1 MRAHLPS
8 LLLLGALAG
17 GCAHVEPAPEPAP
30 VSRSDDEEIAKLEL
44 AFWHCDYVAT
54 TRGAHATPIA
64 ACRHA
69 TEELKQRKFNGKFS
83 ALLQWWRE
91 NKLAE
96 HQRVEQALKAKA
108 GTGT

>member
-1 MRAHLPS
+1 MRASFLS
-8 LLLLGALAG
+8 LLLAGALAG
-17 GCAHVEPAPEPAP
+17 GCAHLEPAPEPAP
-30 VSRSDDEEIAKLEL
+30 VTRGADEEIAKLEL
-44 AFWHCDYVAT
+44 VFWHCDYVAT

-96 HQRVEQALKAKA
+96 HRRVEQELKAKM